1 MKLFLLLGTVVFAQ
15 SLPPY
20 LISTVAGGSR
30 LTIAPQGVSAVDVR
44 LILPAAVAAD
54 SNGNLYVSDSYYDRV
69 LKIAP
74 GGLVTTFAGSE
85 TGFGGDGGSPLT
97 AKFNG
102 VSGMAFSPS
111 GELHIADLRNGR
123 VRKVSRD
130 GTVITTVAGMGSV
143 DRTGDGGPATAAA
156 MGNPRGLAFDRAGNL
171 YVSDSLNN
179 VIRKV
184 DPQGVVST
192 FVGTAA
198 GLRTPGGM
206 AFDAQG
212 NLLVADTG
220 SHRVRRVAADGTVE
234 NIVGTGVA
242 GSQGGTTTALGAQL
256 NSPSDVVVNKA
267 GDVFVCD
274 RLNGRILRVRGTG
287 SAIVAGNGSSKT
299 VPGSAVAFGL
309 GLPVGLAMDVDE
321 QVVVVDDALRR
332 VFRVNVGTDRITAA
346 AGTIP
351 ALAAGDNG
359 PAERAALF
367 QPSGVAVDTDGSFFV
382 SDVIDNVV
390 RKVSTA
396 GVITTVA
403 GTGAL
408 GTNTGGVARNVDLG
422 RPRGMAMDKN
432 RNLYI
437 AATWGAYVYKLTPAG
452 VLSVFAGGPTL
463 GFAGDGQLATA
474 ARLNIPFAVAVDP
487 RNDVVYIADSANNR
501 VRRVD
506 ARGIITTFA
515 GTGEAGFSGD
525 GGTAVLARL
534 NAPRGVAVD
543 KDGNVFISD
552 GANHRVRRV
561 DTDGKISTVAGTGV
575 AGSAEGQV
583 WSPQGLAFD
592 TAGNLW
598 IACSGSSQLRVLTV
612 AGALVR
618 VAGFG
623 GSGFMGDGGAA
634 DLAKLAAPIGLAMA
648 ADGAVLIADQNNE
661 RVRRMTPVR
670 VAVSSVVNRATRA
683 AGPIAPNSVVQ
694 ITGVGLAGVSR
705 VLFDGV
711 EGSVISAEESV
722 VVAVAPGGLA
732 APEVKVEVEGAGIV
746 VPVAAAAP
754 GVFTMG
760 ETGTGQ
766 AVARNEDDSENG
778 EGAPALPGYLLRFA
792 VTGLGV
798 VGEDG
803 VPLLPVSVFIG
814 ELACEVVSL
823 QGAEVIV
830 RVPLELAPGALPL
843 AVRVGEAV
851 SQAGVTVVVGGG

>member
-1 MKLFLLLGTVVFAQ
+1 MKLLFLFSAVVFAQ

-30 LTIAPQGVSAVDVR
+30 LAIAPQGVSAVDVR

-54 SNGNLYVSDSYYDRV
+54 SSGNLYVSDSYYDMV

-74 GGLVTTFAGSE
+74 GGLVTTFVGAEAG
-85 TGFGGDGGSPLT
+85 
-97 AKFNG
+97 FNG

-123 VRKVSRD
+123 VRKVARD
-130 GTVITTVAGMGSV
+130 GAVVTMASGL
-143 DRTGDGGPATAAA
+143 
-156 MGNPRGLAFDRAGNL
+156 GNPRGLAFDRAGNL
-171 YVSDSLNN
+171 FVSDSLNN
-179 VIRKV
+179 LIRKV
-184 DPQGVVST
+184 DGQGVVTT
-192 FVGTAA
+192 FVAATA

-212 NLLVADTG
+212 NLIVADTG
-220 SHRVRRVAADGTVE
+220 NNRVRRVGADGAVE
-234 NIVGTGVA
+234 NVAGTGVA

-256 NSPSDVVVNKA
+256 NAPSDVAVNKA

-274 RLNGRILRVRGTG
+274 RLNGRILRVRGTA

-299 VPGSAVAFGL
+299 VPGSALAFGL

-332 VFRVNVGTDRITAA
+332 VFRVNTATDRITAA

-359 PAERAALF
+359 PAERATLF
-367 QPSGVAVDTDGSFFV
+367 QPSGVAVDTDGSFYV

-390 RKVSTA
+390 RKVGA
-396 GVITTVA
+396 DGVIRTVA
-403 GTGAL
+403 GTGGL
-408 GTNTGGVARNVDLG
+408 GTNAGGVARNVELG
-422 RPRGMAMDKN
+422 RPRGMAMDRN

-452 VLSVFAGGPTL
+452 VLSVFAGGATL

-487 RNDVVYIADSANNR
+487 RNDAVYIADSANNR

-506 ARGIITTFA
+506 TRGIITTIA
-515 GTGEAGFSGD
+515 GNGEAGFSGD
-525 GGTAVLARL
+525 GGLAVLARL
-534 NAPRGVAVD
+534 NTPRGVVVD
-543 KDGNVFISD
+543 KDGNVYISD
-552 GANHRVRRV
+552 GVNHRVRKV
-561 DTDGKISTVAGTGV
+561 DVEGKISTVAGTGV
-575 AGSAEGQV
+575 AGSAEGQL
-583 WSPQGLAFD
+583 WSPQGLTLDA
-592 TAGNLW
+592 AGNLW
-598 IACSGSSQLRVLTV
+598 IACSGSSQVRVLMADGT
-612 AGALVR
+612 LVR

-623 GSGFMGDGGAA
+623 GSGFVGDGGAA
-634 DLAKLAAPIGLAMA
+634 DLAKLASPIGMATA
-648 ADGAVLIADQNNE
+648 ADGSILIADQNNE
-661 RVRRMTPVR
+661 RVRRM
-670 VAVSSVVNRATRA
+670 VAVKVVLSSVVNRASRLPGA
-683 AGPIAPNSVVQ
+683 IAPNSVVE
-694 ITGVGLAGVSR
+694 IRGVGLAGVSR

-711 EGSVISAEESV
+711 EGGLVSAESGV
-722 VVAVAPGGLA
+722 VVAVAPGGLMG
-732 APEVKVEVEGAGIV
+732 PEVKVEVEGASIL

-754 GVFTMG
+754 GVFTVG
-760 ETGTGQ
+760 NAGTGQ

-778 EGAPALPGYLLRFA
+778 EVAPALPGYLLRLA

-803 VPLLPVSVFIG
+803 VPVLPVSVSIG
-814 ELACEVVSL
+814 DLVCEVVSVG
-823 QGAEVIV
+823 GAEVIV
-830 RVPLELAPGALPL
+830 LLPVDL
-843 AVRVGEAV
+843 SAGVLPVVVRAGEGV